1 MRDIGLKEMKLE
13 LQCKIGKDCGIMT
26 VFQLRIPHSY
36 CGEVVCGIC
45 IETSKTWV
53 VLQFYCTYL
62 LGRSGLTVDAYQV
75 FS

>member
-1 MRDIGLKEMKLE
+1 MAVL
-13 LQCKIGKDCGIMT
+13 
-26 VFQLRIPHSY
+26 QLRIPHSY

-62 LGRSGLTVDAYQV
+62 LGRSGLIVDAYQV